1 MFQSCVVAALLITC
15 VYATLSETI
24 QHLDA
29 TARTVKLGDLQRNTY
44 KSPFKPL
51 ELANRKVTLT
61 PIFSPDHSLG
71 TETKIVE
78 RARQTLDIA
87 IPSIS
92 GFHYCHEFNSTCKGC
107 PASEI
112 KSKEVI
118 INKSLIF

>member
-1 MFQSCVVAALLITC
+1 V
-15 VYATLSETI
+15 E
-24 QHLDA
+24 
-29 TARTVKLGDLQRNTY
+29 LGDLQRHTY

-61 PIFSPDHSLG
+61 PIFSPDHSLD
-71 TETKIVE
+71 TETKLVE

-92 GFHYCHEFNSTCKGC
+92 GFHYCHDFNSTCKGC

-118 INKSLIF
+118 IEQANLLGLSNLCSCSKRSSQRRSSENHF